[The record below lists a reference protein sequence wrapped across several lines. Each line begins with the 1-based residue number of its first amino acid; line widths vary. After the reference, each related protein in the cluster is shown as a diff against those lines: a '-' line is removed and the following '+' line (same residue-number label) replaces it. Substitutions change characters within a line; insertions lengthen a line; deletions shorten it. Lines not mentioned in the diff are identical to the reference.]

1 MQDDEDGNYRKNR
14 YWYHSIPNFKI
25 SIAFEGNTTGTN
37 GNNRFDNISL
47 KGVDYQLN
55 TPEFSE
61 LSYQVFP
68 NPSADVF
75 HIITSEP
82 MTQISVYNVL
92 GSKVFELYNVDS
104 AQATINLE
112 NLVSGIYM
120 LRLQT
125 QKGEFMHK
133 VIKE

>member
-1 MQDDEDGNYRKNR
+1 
-14 YWYHSIPNFKI
+14 
-25 SIAFEGNTTGTN
+25 
-37 GNNRFDNISL
+37 
-47 KGVDYQLN
+47 
-55 TPEFSE
+55 
-61 LSYQVFP
+61 
-68 NPSADVF
+68 
-75 HIITSEP
+75 

-92 GSKVFELYNVDS
+92 GSKVFELYNVVS